1 VVEIGSN
8 SNEEFLKCTKY
19 QHFRN
24 LFFKIQDLQ
33 LMKIIAIDTTTRI
46 KEIGTTMRFGAT
58 TPFNDEM
65 DETRGP
71 YTDI

>member
-24 LFFKIQDLQ
+24 SFFKIQDLQ
-33 LMKIIAIDTTTRI
+33 LMNTIAIDTTTRI
-46 KEIGTTMRFGAT
+46 KQIGRTMRFGVT
-58 TPFNDEM
+58 IPFNDEM
-65 DETRGP
+65 DENPGP
-71 YTDI
+71 VQ